1 MVKRQ
6 RVYEVARILG
16 ELLSGEASHRV
27 RQFRHADGD
36 PRAAERERARALR
49 DALEGLGPLY
59 IKVGQMLSTRPDVVS
74 ASVIEALQDLH
85 EEVMVRP
92 FAEFE
97 RVLEQNL
104 GPAWRDRFLTIETDS
119 PLGAASMAQVYAAT
133 LHDGREVVVKVLRP
147 HVAAQA
153 RLDMEILAQ
162 AVKLVMK
169 RFPTQA
175 ELFQPEAMLE
185 TIFVAMR
192 PEIDFT
198 AEASNIVAFR
208 KTTET
213 FKHLT
218 VPDVVEVTKEVLI
231 MTRAPGVSIRSCDL
245 GEFSDDERRAIA
257 HDVCTMLFRG
267 FLVDGL
273 FHADPHPGNI
283 FVKPGEQATVI
294 DFGMIGR
301 IDRRTALGYT
311 RFMLAM
317 ALNDGQAAGRAVVEM
332 STLTT
337 RSDVPGFLSDMGR
350 WVPSVANMSL
360 QSAEFGATFNQFLV
374 FCAKRFIAVNPAIAL
389 FGKASAN
396 MEGTLRVIAPELT
409 PVEVFRD
416 VMGEV
421 LRDQAKQMVAGGELL
436 RLANETFIATHA
448 LPEQA
453 RYLAQA
459 IFDGQFVVRIRDDA
473 LLIAQDREDARAK
486 KMRRVLLAL
495 GGAALWVGY
504 RHRD

>member
-1 MVKRQ
+1 MKRQ
-6 RVYEVARILG
+6 RVTEVARILG
-16 ELLSGEASHRV
+16 ELLSTEAGHRV
-27 RQFRHADGD
+27 RQIRRADGD
-36 PRAAERERARALR
+36 PLAAERARAKALR

-59 IKVGQMLSTRPDVVS
+59 IKVGQVMSTRPDLVS
-74 ASVIEALQDLH
+74 ATVIEALQDLH
-85 EEVMVRP
+85 EDVMVQP

-97 RVLEQNL
+97 RVLEKNL
-104 GPAWRDRFLTIETDS
+104 GLDWRDRFRTIETDR
-119 PLGAASMAQVYAAT
+119 PLGAASMAQVYAGT

-162 AVKLVMK
+162 AVRLVMK
-169 RFPTQA
+169 RFPAQA
-175 ELFQPEAMLE
+175 ELFQPDAMLE
-185 TIFVAMR
+185 SIFVAMR

-198 AEASNIVAFR
+198 VEAANIVAFQSY
-208 KTTET
+208 TEPY
-213 FKHLT
+213 KLLT
-218 VPDVVEVTKEVLI
+218 VPEVVEVTKEVLI
-231 MTRAPGVSIRSCDL
+231 MTRAPGRSIRSADL
-245 GEFSDDERRAIA
+245 SAFSDVERRAIA
-257 HDVCTMLFRG
+257 HDVATLLFRG
-267 FLVDGL
+267 FLVDGV

-283 FVKPGEQATVI
+283 FVEAGEPATLI

-350 WVPSVANMSL
+350 WVPSVVNLSL
-360 QSAEFGATFNQFLV
+360 ESAEFGATFNQFLV
-374 FCAKRFIAVNPAIAL
+374 FCSKRRIAVNPAVAL

-421 LRDQAKQMVAGGELL
+421 LRDQAKQMAAGGELL

-459 IFDGQFVVRIRDDA
+459 VFDGQFVLRIRDDA

-495 GGAALWVGY
+495 GGAVLWAS
-504 RHRD
+504 HRRKG

>member
-1 MVKRQ
+1 MKRQ

-16 ELLSGEASHRV
+16 ELLAGEASRRV
-27 RQFRHADGD
+27 SRRADGD
-36 PRAAERERARALR
+36 ALAGERERARALR

-59 IKVGQMLSTRPDVVS
+59 IKVGQLLSTRPDLVS
-74 ASVIEALQDLH
+74 PIIIEALQDLH

-97 RVLEQNL
+97 RVLEHNL
-104 GPAWRDRFLTIETDS
+104 GPAWRDRFLRIETER

-133 LHDGREVVVKVLRP
+133 LHDGRQVVVKVLRP

-162 AVKLVMK
+162 AVSLVMK
-169 RFPTQA
+169 RFPAQA

-198 AEASNIVAFR
+198 AEAANIVAFQ
-208 KTTET
+208 KYTERYE
-213 FKHLT
+213 HLT
-218 VPDVVEVTKEVLI
+218 VPHVMEVTNEVLI
-231 MTRAPGVSIRSCDL
+231 MTRAPGISIRSCDL
-245 GEFSDDERRAIA
+245 RSFSDEERLAIA
-257 HDVCTMLFRG
+257 HDVATLLFRG
-267 FLVDGL
+267 FLVDGV

-283 FVKPGEQATVI
+283 FVKAGEPATLI

-350 WVPSVANMSL
+350 WVPTVANLSL
-360 QSAEFGATFNQFLV
+360 QSAEFGTTFNQFLV
-374 FCAKRFIAVNPAIAL
+374 FCSKRSIAVNPAVAL

-421 LRDQAKQMVAGGELL
+421 LRDQAKQLAAGGELL
-436 RLANETFIATHA
+436 RLANETFLAAHA

-453 RYLAQA
+453 RFLAQA
-459 IFDGQFVVRIRDDA
+459 VFDGQFVVRVRDDA

-486 KMRRVLLAL
+486 KMRRVLLTL
-495 GGAALWVGY
+495 GAAALWLN
-504 RHRD
+504 HRGRT

>member
-1 MVKRQ
+1 
-6 RVYEVARILG
+6 
-16 ELLSGEASHRV
+16 
-27 RQFRHADGD
+27 
-36 PRAAERERARALR
+36 
-49 DALEGLGPLY
+49 
-59 IKVGQMLSTRPDVVS
+59 
-74 ASVIEALQDLH
+74 
-85 EEVMVRP
+85 
-92 FAEFE
+92 
-97 RVLEQNL
+97 
-104 GPAWRDRFLTIETDS
+104 
-119 PLGAASMAQVYAAT
+119 

-162 AVKLVMK
+162 AVKLVMR
-169 RFPTQA
+169 RFPAQA

-198 AEASNIVAFR
+198 VEAANIVAFQSY
-208 KTTET
+208 TEQY
-213 FKHLT
+213 KHLT

-231 MTRAPGVSIRSCDL
+231 MTRAPGRSIRSADL
-245 GEFSDDERRAIA
+245 TEFSAEERRAIA
-257 HDVCTMLFRG
+257 HDVATLLFRG
-267 FLVDGL
+267 FLVDGV

-283 FVKPGEQATVI
+283 FVQAGEPATLI

-337 RSDVPGFLSDMGR
+337 RSDVPGFLADMGR
-350 WVPSVANMSL
+350 WVPSVVNLSL
-360 QSAEFGATFNQFLV
+360 ESAEFGATFNQFLV
-374 FCAKRFIAVNPAIAL
+374 FCSKRAIAVNPAVAL

-396 MEGTLRVIAPELT
+396 MEGTLRAIAPELT

-421 LRDQAKQMVAGGELL
+421 LRDQAKQMAAGGELL
-436 RLANETFIATHA
+436 RLANETFIAAHA

-459 IFDGQFVVRIRDDA
+459 VFDGQFVLRIRDDA

-486 KMRRVLLAL
+486 KMRRLLLGL
-495 GGAALWVGY
+495 GGAALWVSY
-504 RHRD
+504 RRKG

>member
-1 MVKRQ
+1 VKRQ
-6 RVYEVARILG
+6 RVAEVARILG
-16 ELLSGEASHRV
+16 ELLSGEATRRV
-27 RQFRHADGD
+27 RQIRGGEDD
-36 PRAAERERARALR
+36 PLAAERARAKALR
-49 DALEGLGPLY
+49 NALEGLGPLY
-59 IKVGQMLSTRPDVVS
+59 IKMGQVLSTRPDVVS
-74 ASVIEALQDLH
+74 ATVIEALQDLH

-92 FAEFE
+92 FEEFE
-97 RVLEQNL
+97 RVLEENL
-104 GPAWRDRFLTIETDS
+104 GPDWRTRFLTIETDR
-119 PLGAASMAQVYAAT
+119 PLGAASMAQVYAGT

-169 RFPTQA
+169 RFPAQA

-198 AEASNIVAFR
+198 VEAANIVAFQ
-208 KTTET
+208 KYTENY
-213 FKHLT
+213 KHLT
-218 VPDVVEVTKEVLI
+218 VPDVIEVTKEVLI
-231 MTRAPGVSIRSCDL
+231 MTRAPGRSIRSADL
-245 GEFSDDERRAIA
+245 TEFSAEERRAIA
-257 HDVCTMLFRG
+257 HDVATLLFRG
-267 FLVDGL
+267 FLVDGV

-283 FVKPGEQATVI
+283 FVQAGEPATLI

-337 RSDVPGFLSDMGR
+337 RSDVPGFLADMGR
-350 WVPSVANMSL
+350 WVPSVVNLSL
-360 QSAEFGATFNQFLV
+360 ESAEFGATFNQFLV
-374 FCAKRFIAVNPAIAL
+374 FCSKRAIAVNPAVAL

-396 MEGTLRVIAPELT
+396 MEGTLRAVAPELT

-421 LRDQAKQMVAGGELL
+421 LRDQAKQMAAGGELL

-459 IFDGQFVVRIRDDA
+459 VFDGQFVLRIRDDA

-486 KMRRVLLAL
+486 KMRRLLLGL
-495 GGAALWVGY
+495 GGAALWVSY
-504 RHRD
+504 RRRG